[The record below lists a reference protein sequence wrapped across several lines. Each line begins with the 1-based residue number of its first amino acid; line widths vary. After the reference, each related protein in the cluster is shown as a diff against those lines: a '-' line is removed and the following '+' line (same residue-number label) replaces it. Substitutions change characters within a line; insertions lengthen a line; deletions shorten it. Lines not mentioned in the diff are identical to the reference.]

1 MTIVEMPKNK
11 MISGAKEGV
20 VFNQCCCPPIYT
32 ADRSPAIDAVTEI
45 KNLSKSYSL
54 LIERYTM
61 TIMPTKVPSTNESKK
76 TGKENPKY

>member
-11 MISGAKEGV
+11 IISEAKEGV
-20 VFNQCCCPPIYT
+20 VFNQCCCPPKYT
-32 ADRSPAIDAVTEI
+32 ADKSPAMDRVTEI

-61 TIMPTKVPSTNESKK
+61 TIIPMKVTSTSESKK
-76 TGKENPKY
+76 TGKENPKC